1 MKLNTVSQ
9 LWQKSIRWS
18 LTWVSVGTMVW
29 TPVAMGQEAQRITQ
43 QQIQGALD
51 TIGLN
56 RQMTVGEFYIKNKE
70 LFPERIRRDLEP
82 ALMKFKNERMPQ
94 FEVVSSKATD
104 GADVATVRVSSPIGL
119 LNLQWFGEPNR
130 YLKFQNTNLTEI
142 DIINFDDML
151 HRVMAGDEK
160 IRRQFFKNDEDFS
173 KAMQGAASTAKAA
186 AAGVVTSSATK
197 KTMAF
202 AGMPTLSKEAWAK
215 MSMKERAGYIIQMRL
230 LWNDARRVLQLAP
243 KQKTSRLETTSG
255 VEAVAREIELGAQ
268 VFQKWASLLMLL
280 NPAVQAKSGK
290 PKKPVNSDGQAADQ
304 PDLGTDAGSKASG
317 SSNSCIVAGYI
328 SKYKGNVCDVKS
340 IYSAYDGAPN
350 ELVQKANAACADDQG
365 SIACNPFIYGT
376 PNGAPKCVTPSKKGE
391 FQVATHFDGPCD
403 KASRLTTETKATS
416 FLKKDLKNGSR
427 YDNENRSMSDA
438 QLQEQYESE
447 QGSNPQ
453 LVDNFVNGLLKFK
466 GLKEIKSDS
475 ILTTSDLD
483 QLVEIQGS
491 FNKEITSAKNSCEAA
506 AKNKK
511 NEKNFWG
518 ACDQLHR
525 RFLSVANFLKQ
536 TPGCKDKGE
545 INSDSL
551 MCSCPAP
558 KPGASS
564 TKEVPPGAS
573 CSSVPDSPA
582 ADSSAP
588 PANGSGVGNKPP
600 KPSAD
605 SCEAQYPGISQDQ
618 MTADCKCKNGKQPVN
633 SSFDGQDSWS
643 CGKAGGDRVAETCGF
658 FCSAGKF
665 LKKFALPVVA
675 TAAVGYLLYKLL
687 KPKIPKLN
695 AAADTCPNG
704 SKAPCTQKCSGNFVA
719 LADGTCGCNACG
731 GGQVVTSSTD
741 CTCVNPSTSTTTT
754 YTCPDGTT
762 KVTDLSSCPASLT
775 CPDGTKVVN
784 LINCPVTTSSASGSG
799 SIIKSTTNKNKK

>member
-18 LTWVSVGTMVW
+18 LAWVSVGTMVW

-56 RQMTVGEFYIKNKE
+56 RQMTVGEFYTKNKE
-70 LFPERIRRDLEP
+70 LFPERIRQDLEP

-104 GADVATVRVSSPIGL
+104 GAEVATVRVSSSVGL
-119 LNLQWFGEPNR
+119 LNLQWFGETNR
-130 YLKFQNTNLTEI
+130 FLKFQNTNLTEI

-173 KAMQGAASTAKAA
+173 KAMWGAAATGPGA
-186 AAGVVTSSATK
+186 SSATK
-197 KTMAF
+197 KAAAF

-215 MSMKERAGYIIQMRL
+215 MSLKERAGYIIQMRL

-243 KQKTSRLETTSG
+243 RQKTSQFEVDKKSTEP
-255 VEAVAREIELGAQ
+255 VAVHEFEMGAKL
-268 VFQKWASLLMLL
+268 FQKWASLLTLL
-280 NPAVQAKSGK
+280 NPAVQAKKGPSK
-290 PKKPVNSDGQAADQ
+290 PKVSDGKVADQ
-304 PDLGTDAGSKASG
+304 PDLGSEAGSSASG

-328 SKYKGNVCDVKS
+328 SKYKGNICDVKS
-340 IYSAYDGAPN
+340 IYSAYDGTPN
-350 ELVQKANAACADDQG
+350 ELVQKANEACADDKG

-403 KASRLTTETKATS
+403 KASRLTTETTATS
-416 FLKKDLKNGSR
+416 FLKKDLKNGGR
-427 YDNENRSMSDA
+427 YDNDNRSMSDA

-447 QGSNPQ
+447 QAKNPQ
-453 LVDNFVNGLLKFK
+453 LVDSFLNGLLKFK

-475 ILTTSDLD
+475 VLTAGDID
-483 QLVEIQGS
+483 QLIEIQGS

-558 KPGASS
+558 KPGATS

-573 CSSVPDSPA
+573 CSSVPDAAAGSPTA
-582 ADSSAP
+582 STG
-588 PANGSGVGNKPP
+588 GSGAGSKPP
-600 KPSAD
+600 KPNSE

-618 MTADCKCKNGKQPVN
+618 MTSDCKCKNGKQPVN

-643 CGKAGGDRVAETCGF
+643 CGKAGGDRVPETCGF

-665 LKKFALPVVA
+665 LKKFALPIVA

-731 GGQVVTSSTD
+731 GGQVVTSATD

-799 SIIKSTTNKNKK
+799 TIIKSTTNKNKK